1 MIPVIITI
9 CLALQALTI
18 IAALWRVA
26 VGPTVMDRML
36 AFDLITVCGV
46 GIIVILS
53 FAWKSEL
60 FTDLVLVYSLVG
72 FLGTVALTHF
82 LYKTIIPRLSDHKP
96 SGKEWHHD

>member
-1 MIPVIITI
+1 MITI
-9 CLALQALTI
+9 IIQLCLAVQVLTI
-18 IAALWRVA
+18 IAAIWRVA

-53 FAWKSEL
+53 FEGNTEL

-72 FLGTVALTHF
+72 FLGTVAFTHF
-82 LYKTIIPRLSDHKP
+82 LYKTITPRPTDSN
-96 SGKEWHHD
+96 KERFHD